1 MVLRQS
7 WWKELG
13 TQISR
18 ERTNLRLEAVRNIQ
32 EIGAT
37 YLAKL
42 HYNIYRSL
50 SVTMIGLVVLF
61 GASYFLGTAVT
72 WFPYFGIAMVML
84 LLVSIAIQISIQ
96 ATMKQL
102 TQEIIEGDMEK

>member
-1 MVLRQS
+1 M
-7 WWKELG
+7 G
-13 TQISR
+13 TQTSR
-18 ERTNLRLEAVRNIQ
+18 ERTSLRLEALRDIQ

-50 SVTMIGLVVLF
+50 SITMVGLVVLF
-61 GASYFLGTAVT
+61 GVSYFIGTAVT
-72 WFPYFGIAMVML
+72 WFPYFGIAMIML
-84 LLVSIAIQISIQ
+84 LLVSISIQISIQ
-96 ATMKQL
+96 STMKQL

>member
-7 WWKELG
+7 RWKELG

-18 ERTNLRLEAVRNIQ
+18 ERTSLRLEAVRNIQ

-42 HYNIYRSL
+42 HYNIYRTL
-50 SVTMIGLVVLF
+50 SVTMVGLVVLF
-61 GASYFLGTAVT
+61 GVSYFIGTAVT

-102 TQEIIEGDMEK
+102 TQEIIEGEMEK

>member
-18 ERTNLRLEAVRNIQ
+18 ERTSLRLEAVRNIQ

-50 SVTMIGLVVLF
+50 SITMVGLVVLF
-61 GASYFLGTAVT
+61 GVSYFIGTAVT
-72 WFPYFGIAMVML
+72 WFPYFGIAMIML
-84 LLVSIAIQISIQ
+84 LLVSISIQISIQ
-96 ATMKQL
+96 STMKQL

>member
-1 MVLRQS
+1 MGS
-7 WWKELG
+7 
-13 TQISR
+13 QISR
-18 ERTNLRLEAVRNIQ
+18 ERTSLRLEAVRDIQ

-42 HYNIYRSL
+42 HYNIYRAL
-50 SVTMIGLVVLF
+50 SVTMMGLVVLF
-61 GASYFLGTAVT
+61 GASYFIGTAVT
-72 WFPYFGIAMVML
+72 WFPYFGIAMIML
-84 LLVSIAIQISIQ
+84 LLVSISIQIATQ

>member
-1 MVLRQS
+1 M
-7 WWKELG
+7 G

-18 ERTNLRLEAVRNIQ
+18 ERTSLRLEVLRNVQ
-32 EIGAT
+32 EIRAT

-42 HYNIYRSL
+42 HYNIYRAL
-50 SVTMIGLVVLF
+50 SVTMMGLVVLF

-72 WFPYFGIAMVML
+72 WFPYFGIAMIML
-84 LLVSIAIQISIQ
+84 LLVSISIQIATQ

-102 TQEIIEGDMEK
+102 TKEIIEGEIEK

>member
-1 MVLRQS
+1 M
-7 WWKELG
+7 G

-18 ERTNLRLEAVRNIQ
+18 KRTSLRLEAVRNIQ

-42 HYNIYRSL
+42 HYNIYRTL

-61 GASYFLGTAVT
+61 GASYFLGTAVI

-84 LLVSIAIQISIQ
+84 ILVSISIQISIQ

-102 TQEIIEGDMEK
+102 TQEIIEGEIEK

>member
-18 ERTNLRLEAVRNIQ
+18 ERTSLRLEALRNIQ

-42 HYNIYRSL
+42 HYNIYRAL

-61 GASYFLGTAVT
+61 GVSYFIGTAVT

-102 TQEIIEGDMEK
+102 TQEIIEGEIEK

>member
-1 MVLRQS
+1 M
-7 WWKELG
+7 G

-18 ERTNLRLEAVRNIQ
+18 KRTDIRLEAVRSIQ

-42 HYNIYRSL
+42 HYNIYRAL
-50 SVTMIGLVVLF
+50 SVTMMGLVVLF

-72 WFPYFGIAMVML
+72 WFPYFGIAMIML
-84 LLVSIAIQISIQ
+84 LLVSISIQIATQ

-102 TQEIIEGDMEK
+102 TKEIIEGEIEK